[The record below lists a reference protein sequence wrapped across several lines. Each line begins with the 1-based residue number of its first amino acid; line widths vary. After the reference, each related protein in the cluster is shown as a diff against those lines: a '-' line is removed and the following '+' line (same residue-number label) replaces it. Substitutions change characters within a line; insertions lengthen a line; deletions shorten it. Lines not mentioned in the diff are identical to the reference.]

1 MNNTLTE
8 LYRPSSICDIIGQ
21 DITTSI
27 IAKQISSKKLASAYV
42 FVGAAGTGKTSL
54 ARIMAKELGC
64 EPVEINA
71 AVFNSVNDVRELNK
85 DASFHKIGQEYNFY
99 IIDECHQYLKAG
111 FSAML
116 KMLEDPK
123 EKTVFVLC
131 TTELQRIPKTIL
143 SRAQVFYFKPV
154 KSEEIAQR
162 LGIICEDH
170 GLRYDSEALEFIA
183 KSSFGCVRDAVQKLD
198 QISSLGKITVDL
210 AKQVIPDYDILQ
222 RVLVNKEFNRLDELE
237 CSSVS
242 VDSLIQEAVRLAVNG
257 EMDKQVAVGLV
268 KLRPFL
274 NIWEPMKAIRCYLE
288 SKEAE
293 R

>member
-1 MNNTLTE
+1 MSKASNDLFRPKTL
-8 LYRPSSICDIIGQ
+8 SDIIGQ

-27 IAKQISSKKLASAYV
+27 IAKQISTKTLASTYI

-54 ARIMAKELGC
+54 ARVMAHELGC

-71 AVFNSVNDVRELNK
+71 AVYNSVNDVRELNK
-85 DASFHKIGQEYNFY
+85 DASYHKIGQEYNFY

-111 FSAML
+111 YSALL
-116 KMLEDPK
+116 KLLEEPK
-123 EKTVFVLC
+123 ENTIFVLC

-162 LGIICEDH
+162 LGIICEDQ
-170 GLRYDSEALEFIA
+170 GVAFEPEALEFIA
-183 KSSFGCVRDAVQKLD
+183 KSAFGCVRDAVQKLD
-198 QISSLGKITVDL
+198 QVSSLGKITLDS
-210 AKQVIPDYDILQ
+210 AKSVIPDYDILQ
-222 RVLVNKEFNRLDELE
+222 RVLVNKEYDKLDELE

-242 VDSLIQEAVRLAVNG
+242 VDALIQEAVNLALSN
-257 EMDKQVAVGLV
+257 KIKKSTAVGLV

-274 NIWEPMKAIRCYLE
+274 NVWEPMKVIRCYLE
-288 SKEAE
+288 GTEK
-293 R
+293 

>member
-1 MNNTLTE
+1 MNTTLNS
-8 LYRPSSICDIIGQ
+8 LYRPQCISDIIGQ

-27 IAKQISSKKLASAYV
+27 IARQISTKNLASAYV

-54 ARIMAKELGC
+54 ARVMARELGC
-64 EPVEINA
+64 DPVEINA

-85 DASFHKIGQEYNFY
+85 DASYHKIGQEYNFY
-99 IIDECHQYLKAG
+99 IIDECHQYLKSG

-123 EKTVFVLC
+123 DKTVFVLC

-162 LGIICEDH
+162 LGIICEDR
-170 GLRYDSEALEFIA
+170 GIQFEGEALEFIA
-183 KSSFGCVRDAVQKLD
+183 RSSFGCVRDAVQKLD
-198 QISSLGKITVDL
+198 QISSLGKVTVEL
-210 AKQVIPDYDILQ
+210 SKQVIPDYDILQ
-222 RVLVNKEFNRLDELE
+222 RVLVNKEYNKLDDLE
-237 CSSVS
+237 YSSVS
-242 VDSLIQEAVRLAVNG
+242 VDAFIQEAIKLALEN
-257 EMDKQVAVGLV
+257 KIKKSTAVGLV

-288 SKEAE
+288 GAE
-293 R
+293 K

>member
-1 MNNTLTE
+1 MNNTLNS
-8 LYRPSSICDIIGQ
+8 LYRPQCISDIIGQ

-27 IAKQISSKKLASAYV
+27 IARQISTKNLASAYV

-54 ARIMAKELGC
+54 ARVMARELRC

-85 DASFHKIGQEYNFY
+85 DASYHKIGQEYNFY

-123 EKTVFVLC
+123 DKTIFVLC
-131 TTELQRIPKTIL
+131 TTELQKIPKTIL

-162 LGIICEDH
+162 LGIICEDR
-170 GLRYDSEALEFIA
+170 GIRFEGEALEFIA
-183 KSSFGCVRDAVQKLD
+183 RSSFGCVRDAIQKLD
-198 QISSLGKITVDL
+198 QISSLGKVTVEL
-210 AKQVIPDYDILQ
+210 SKQVIPDYDILQ
-222 RVLVNKEFNRLDELE
+222 KVLINKEYNKLDDLE

-242 VDSLIQEAVRLAVNG
+242 VDAFIQEAIKLALEN
-257 EMDKQVAVGLV
+257 KIKKSIALGLV

-274 NIWEPMKAIRCYLE
+274 NTWEPMKVIRCYLE
-288 SKEAE
+288 GIEK
-293 R
+293 

>member
-1 MNNTLTE
+1 MNTTLNS
-8 LYRPSSICDIIGQ
+8 LYRPQCISDIIGQ

-27 IAKQISSKKLASAYV
+27 IARQISTKNLASAYV

-54 ARIMAKELGC
+54 ARVMARELGC
-64 EPVEINA
+64 DPVEINA

-85 DASFHKIGQEYNFY
+85 DASYHKIGQEYNFY
-99 IIDECHQYLKAG
+99 IIDECHQYLKSG

-123 EKTVFVLC
+123 DKTVFVLC

-162 LGIICEDH
+162 LGIICEDR
-170 GLRYDSEALEFIA
+170 GIQFEGEALEFIA
-183 KSSFGCVRDAVQKLD
+183 RSSFGCVRDAVQKLD
-198 QISSLGKITVDL
+198 QISSLGKVTVEL
-210 AKQVIPDYDILQ
+210 SKQVIPDYDILQ
-222 RVLVNKEFNRLDELE
+222 RVLVNKEYNKLDDLE

-242 VDSLIQEAVRLAVNG
+242 LDAFIQEAIKLALEN
-257 EMDKQVAVGLV
+257 KIKKSTAVGLV

-288 SKEAE
+288 GAE
-293 R
+293 K

>member
-1 MNNTLTE
+1 MNTTLNS
-8 LYRPSSICDIIGQ
+8 LYRPQCISDIIGQ

-27 IAKQISSKKLASAYV
+27 ISRQISTKNLASAYV

-54 ARIMAKELGC
+54 ARVMARELGC
-64 EPVEINA
+64 DPVEINA

-85 DASFHKIGQEYNFY
+85 DASYHKIGQEYNFY

-123 EKTVFVLC
+123 DKTVFVLC

-162 LGIICEDH
+162 LGIICEDR
-170 GLRYDSEALEFIA
+170 GIRFEGEALEFIA
-183 KSSFGCVRDAVQKLD
+183 RSSFGCVRDAVQKLD
-198 QISSLGKITVDL
+198 QISSLGKVTVEL
-210 AKQVIPDYDILQ
+210 SKQVIPDYDILQ
-222 RVLVNKEFNRLDELE
+222 RVLVNKEYNKLDDLE

-242 VDSLIQEAVRLAVNG
+242 VDAFIQEAIKLALEN
-257 EMDKQVAVGLV
+257 KIKKSTAVGLV

-288 SKEAE
+288 GVEK
-293 R
+293 